1 MTRRRVRLLVELP
14 SGPVEVVVG
23 SSSEGWSVE
32 IGGRSSRLDL
42 AELPDGRLSLVFEDG
57 RQVCGRVATSDGGAI
72 VSTRRGVERVAIA
85 DPSRHRL
92 AAAESGDGGS
102 GEEVR
107 ALMPGRVLE
116 VAVREGTVAA
126 AGALL
131 LVLEAMKMQNE
142 IRTVHGGLVIRVAVL
157 AGQPVEGGA
166 LLVVLEPEAESS

>member
-1 MTRRRVRLLVELP
+1 MTRRRIRLLLELP
-14 SGPVEVVVG
+14 SGPEEVVVG
-23 SSSEGWSVE
+23 SSPEGWFVE
-32 IGGRSSRLDL
+32 IGGKSSRLDL

-72 VSTRRGVERVAIA
+72 VSTRRGVDRIAIA

-92 AAAESGDGGS
+92 AAAESAGGGS
-102 GEEVR
+102 GEEVH

-126 AGALL
+126 ARALL

-142 IRTVHGGLVIRVAVL
+142 IRTVHGGLVVRVAVV
-157 AGQPVEGGA
+157 AGQSVEGGA
-166 LLVVLEPEAESS
+166 LLVALAPVAESS